1 MNETRLPSAKEEV
14 ARDEDA
20 RDPEAGGRRPR
31 GDALVRGL
39 RLILLYV
46 ILRPIVLLPF
56 RFQLAV
62 GRALGRLG
70 GRMAGKLRRTV
81 RCNLRACFPELA
93 PEQIGELERRHFE
106 SLGMSGVEMCFAW
119 WASEKRVRE
128 RVDIVGIEHYHA
140 VRAAG
145 GKVLFLTAHFT
156 TMELCAIA
164 LSLSESGLYGVYRA
178 YDRNPLAE
186 AVTREGRTRAA
197 GLVERNDVKGMLRV
211 LRSGS
216 ALWIASDQLVRPDKR
231 SAIVRFFGLPCIVH
245 GGVLDLARMSG
256 ARILPL
262 LSLRLPDGRYRL
274 TIEPPFEDMPG
285 RDRAGD
291 LQRIMRRIE
300 AHVRL
305 DPAQYM
311 WVWRRFGRL
320 PPEYPD
326 IYAGC

>member
-1 MNETRLPSAKEEV
+1 MNESRLPSAEDAA
-14 ARDEDA
+14 AREDDA
-20 RDPEAGGRRPR
+20 RDAERPERPL
-31 GDALVRGL
+31 GDMLVRGL
-39 RLILLYV
+39 RLILLYA

-56 RFQLAV
+56 GFQLAI

-70 GRMAGKLRRTV
+70 CRVAGKLRRIV
-81 RCNLRACFPELA
+81 RCNLSACFPELT
-93 PEQIGELERRHFE
+93 PEQIAGLERRHFE

-140 VRAAG
+140 TRAAG
-145 GKVLFLTAHFT
+145 HSVLFLTAHFT
-156 TMELCAIA
+156 TMELCGIA
-164 LSLSESGLYGVYRA
+164 LSMSEPGLYGVYRA
-178 YDRNPLAE
+178 YNRNPLAE

-197 GLVERNDVKGMLRV
+197 GLIDRDDVKGMLRV
-211 LRSGS
+211 LRDGR
-216 ALWIASDQLVRPDKR
+216 ALWMASDQLVRPDKR

-274 TIEPPFEDMPG
+274 TIEPPFENLPSK
-285 RDRAGD
+285 DRAGD
-291 LQRIMRRIE
+291 LQRIMERIE
-300 AHVRL
+300 AHARL

-311 WVWRRFGRL
+311 WVWRRFARL

-326 IYAGC
+326 IYARC